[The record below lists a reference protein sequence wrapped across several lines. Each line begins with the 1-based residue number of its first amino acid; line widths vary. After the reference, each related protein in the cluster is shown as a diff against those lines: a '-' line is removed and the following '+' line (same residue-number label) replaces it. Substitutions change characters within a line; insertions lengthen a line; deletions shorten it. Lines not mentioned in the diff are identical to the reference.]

1 MGASQKKPWLR
12 FVKKR
17 SNMTGE
23 GGGERS
29 LDRSGSF
36 AALFSRLRRAEVVIL
51 HLTMKLTVRD
61 TLLDKLL
68 SDMLDLSSVDEPSG
82 SGSPDGGDEVPVPLQ
97 GSPDGEDKG
106 TSDAQE

>member
-1 MGASQKKPWLR
+1 MPASRGSTWCHRNEVSASSSVIK
-12 FVKKR
+12 
-17 SNMTGE
+17 
-23 GGGERS
+23 ERT
-29 LDRSGSF
+29 LF